1 MNNSK
6 EVFDRDCTEES
17 IVDMDG
23 LSGGSDAGDST
34 GSPGSRFKVDTTTA
48 TGEPIEVGSPILS
61 THSVTISSS
70 AVPPPP
76 YSPERIHETPTR
88 GQTVLKTPTPPPPSS
103 STTRPMSHI
112 PPKDEYGNATEL
124 HALRGDNYED
134 EDDEDE
140 GSKPMAPRNPIIT
153 GVPTIELPDG
163 KVVH

>member
-76 YSPERIHETPTR
+76 YSPDVISGLIVNRYALQATFFAAE
-88 GQTVLKTPTPPPPSS
+88 PP
-103 STTRPMSHI
+103 
-112 PPKDEYGNATEL
+112 
-124 HALRGDNYED
+124 
-134 EDDEDE
+134 
-140 GSKPMAPRNPIIT
+140 
-153 GVPTIELPDG
+153 LPVD
-163 KVVH
+163 